1 MTGGS
6 RSGGRHLE
14 RNALYLMAGT
24 ALTAGVGMVF
34 WIAAARFYETAEVG
48 RASAV
53 ISTAAFLGSLS
64 HLNLG
69 QTYARFLPAAGK
81 RTGYLVT
88 RGLALIAAVGL
99 LVGAGFVLL
108 WPGEVLFASAVEA
121 AWFPLAV
128 AVLTVFT
135 VQDFVLLGL
144 RGASWIPM
152 KNLAFSVAKLAL
164 LVALAAALPQGGL
177 VVAWVV
183 PAAVAG
189 IVIQVLVHRRLLP
202 RRMEEAGEDHRLP
215 PVRGLVGYASAE
227 FAIGVMSQVI
237 PMILPLIILHELGAE
252 ENAYFAIPWT
262 INAALNMLA
271 WNIATNFVVEA
282 SADEEQTQALTR
294 RSLRLGL
301 LVGGSGAVTLLVFA
315 PLVLWLFGGQYAAEG
330 VDLLRLMA
338 LAEPFVIVTTV
349 YSGVLRIRRQA
360 GRVVIVQ
367 GSIAVAIVSLTVLL
381 IPSMGVTGAGLAY
394 LIAEGGAG
402 LVLLIPL
409 IRSLRH
415 KKPAQPPAADA
426 VPAVPGADR

>member
-1 MTGGS
+1 VNAAA
-6 RSGGRHLE
+6 RGGRHLE

-24 ALTAGVGMVF
+24 VLTAGVGMVF
-34 WIAAARFYETAEVG
+34 WVAAARFYETAEVG

-69 QTYARFLPAAGK
+69 QVYARFLPAAGQQT
-81 RTGYLVT
+81 RYLVA
-88 RGLALIAAVGL
+88 RGLVLIGTVGV
-99 LVGAGFVLL
+99 LVGTGFVLL
-108 WPGEVLFASAVEA
+108 WPSEVLFASTAEA
-121 AWFPLAV
+121 AFFPLAV
-128 AVLTVFT
+128 AVLAVFT

-152 KNLAFSVAKLAL
+152 KNLAFSVAKLVL
-164 LVALAAALPQGGL
+164 LVALAALLPQGGL

-183 PAAVAG
+183 PAVVAVA
-189 IVIQVLVHRRLLP
+189 VIQVLVHRRLLP
-202 RRMEEAGEDHRLP
+202 RRMAEADEGHRLP

-252 ENAYFAIPWT
+252 QNAYFAIPWT

-301 LVGGSGAVTLLVFA
+301 LVGGSGALTLLLFA

-402 LVLLIPL
+402 LVLLVPL
-409 IRSLRH
+409 VRSLRH
-415 KKPAQPPAADA
+415 RRPAATPRPDA

>member
-1 MTGGS
+1 MNAAA
-6 RSGGRHLE
+6 RGGRHLE

-24 ALTAGVGMVF
+24 VLTAGVGMVF
-34 WIAAARFYETAEVG
+34 WVAAARFYETAEVG
-48 RASAV
+48 RAAAV

-69 QTYARFLPAAGK
+69 QVYARFLPAAGQQT
-81 RTGYLVT
+81 RYLVH
-88 RGLALIAAVGL
+88 RGLVLIGAVGV
-99 LVGAGFVLL
+99 LVGTGFVLL
-108 WPGEVLFASAVEA
+108 WPSEVLFASTAEA
-121 AWFPLAV
+121 AFFPLAV
-128 AVLTVFT
+128 AVLAVFT

-152 KNLAFSVAKLAL
+152 KNLAFSVVKLVL
-164 LVALAAALPQGGL
+164 LVALAAVLPQGGL

-183 PAAVAG
+183 PAVVAVA
-189 IVIQVLVHRRLLP
+189 VIQVLVHRRLLP
-202 RRMEEAGEDHRLP
+202 RRMAEADEGHRLP

-237 PMILPLIILHELGAE
+237 PMVLPLIILHELGAE
-252 ENAYFAIPWT
+252 QNAYFAIPWT

-301 LVGGSGAVTLLVFA
+301 LVGGSGALTLLLFA

-338 LAEPFVIVTTV
+338 LAEPFVIITTV

-367 GSIAVAIVSLTVLL
+367 GTIAVAIVSLTVLL

-394 LIAEGGAG
+394 LIAEGGVG
-402 LVLLIPL
+402 LVLLVPL

-415 KKPAQPPAADA
+415 RRPAAAPRPDA